1 METILKDSL
10 AVWGVAM
17 VAALSVSI
25 YIFNSSMNSI
35 YDSTEQLEYTE
46 SQLSSQEIDVFN
58 SQWTSYEGVQP
69 GSSVKSLISKLIS
82 NANVNEYDDE
92 KLPDLYYEPTEETAT
107 FGDTDL
113 VVVSDTFDNGISD
126 FNKARTQIETKHTY
140 YVEIHFSEDTSL
152 VDAIYVHYYEPNDE
166 NNEYDYEL
174 PTLILDSYVYN
185 TDMTNTDIN

>member
-10 AVWGVAM
+10 AVWGVVM

-25 YIFNSSMNSI
+25 YMFNSSMNSI
-35 YDSTEQLEYTE
+35 YDSTEQFEYEE
-46 SQLSSQEIDVFN
+46 SEISSQEIEAFN
-58 SQWTSYEGVQP
+58 SQWTSYEGVQS
-69 GSSVKSLISKLIS
+69 GSSVKSLLSKLIS
-82 NANVNEYDDE
+82 NAKTNEYDDE
-92 KLPDLYYEPTEETAT
+92 KLPDLYYEPNKESITPGITN
-107 FGDTDL
+107 L
-113 VVVSDTFDNGISD
+113 QVISDSYDNCISD
-126 FNKARTQIETKHTY
+126 FNVARTQIETKHTY

-185 TDMTNTDIN
+185 TDVTNTENN